1 MQVFLLLLFS
11 TFNLSG
17 SCEIEQIRSTFFSI
31 EEESQVVNYIE
42 LCNESDCQESQYYKA
57 VAIMWKASFT
67 YWPHQKY
74 AYFTEGR
81 DMLEEL
87 IKTYPDDTELRF
99 LRYIVQVNT
108 PRFLGYSNDIENDL
122 VFINTN
128 LSKEDYSESHK
139 ELILETIDFV
149 NKK

>member
-1 MQVFLLLLFS
+1 
-11 TFNLSG
+11 
-17 SCEIEQIRSTFFSI
+17 
-31 EEESQVVNYIE
+31 
-42 LCNESDCQESQYYKA
+42 
-57 VAIMWKASFT
+57 
-67 YWPHQKY
+67 
-74 AYFTEGR
+74 
-81 DMLEEL
+81 MLEEL